1 MLFLEIHNRAVE
13 ELLLVK
19 FENALQGLKHE
30 KFDHT
35 VSDFDGAV
43 YRLHTLP
50 NDRSKIMVSIY
61 LHFSRELQA
70 FGATE
75 LLQREYGPH
84 FCVDSEQGFT
94 VSLVYDLNHLSGD
107 SRYFSNLARQA
118 SLLKRNCFAAIFE
131 RFIEF
136 HSLGEEA
143 VGSKRA
149 VLHYRP
155 DETLYIQAQGDR
167 VTVIFSTVFKEPDDV
182 IIGKV
187 FLQELTEVR
196 RRIDR
201 APQVL
206 YSQGTPPAELQGTD
220 AAVGDNVAYITF
232 VLFPRHLTPEAAPR
246 TTNLIHMLRNYLH
259 YHIKCSKGYV
269 HRRMRAKTHEF
280 IKILNRAHP
289 QYATLPVVN
298 VGPAPARLSY
308 NTSYSSLYGQDDS
321 VMDTNGIC
329 NHDGSKHPD
338 SDFPEPPTEFGFVN
352 GYN

>member
-1 MLFLEIHNRAVE
+1 MLFLEIYNRAVE
-13 ELLLVK
+13 DILLMK
-19 FENALQGLKHE
+19 FESTLQSLKHE

-35 VSDFDGAV
+35 VADFDGAV
-43 YRLHTLP
+43 YRLHTVP
-50 NDRSKIMVSIY
+50 NDRSKIVVSIY
-61 LHFSRELQA
+61 LHFFQALQTFEA
-70 FGATE
+70 IEF
-75 LLQREYGPH
+75 LQREYGPH
-84 FCVDSEQGFT
+84 LCAEAEQGFT
-94 VSLVYDLNHLSGD
+94 VSLVYDLNQLTGD
-107 SRYFSNLARQA
+107 SQYFSNLARQA
-118 SLLKRNCFAAIFE
+118 SLLKRNCFAAIFQ
-131 RFIEF
+131 RFIDF
-136 HSLGEEA
+136 HSLGDEA
-143 VGSKRA
+143 IGSKRT

-167 VTVIFSTVFKEPDDV
+167 VTVIFSTVFKDPDDV

-206 YSQGTPPAELQGTD
+206 YSQGTPPTELQGTS
-220 AAVGDNVAYITF
+220 AAVGGNVAYITF
-232 VLFPRHLTPEAAPR
+232 VLFPRHLTPEATPR

-259 YHIKCSKGYV
+259 YHIKCSKGYI

-298 VGPAPARLSY
+298 IGPAPARLSY
-308 NTSYSSLYGQDDS
+308 NTSFSSLCSQDDAVADS
-321 VMDTNGIC
+321 NGVC
-329 NHDGSKHPD
+329 NHESKFSY
-338 SDFPEPPTEFGFVN
+338 SDFPPPPTECSVPN